1 MLNDKYRQ
9 RLDELFATIEQLE
22 TNPESH
28 LPAIRCELDELRAR
42 LTELETTFLEAQK
55 QNSSNEPAGNAQ
67 TRRAVPILYETER
80 VGYAYANDKV
90 QMINEQGLEFQ
101 VAQELIVAPLTAGE
115 QSIGE
120 IQLRSSAERQWT
132 SEEMQLANTV
142 AQQASLQIQN
152 LRLLEATERARA

>member
-55 QNSSNEPAGNAQ
+55 QNSSNKQ
-67 TRRAVPILYETER
+67 TTIET
-80 VGYAYANDKV
+80 
-90 QMINEQGLEFQ
+90 
-101 VAQELIVAPLTAGE
+101 
-115 QSIGE
+115 
-120 IQLRSSAERQWT
+120 
-132 SEEMQLANTV
+132 
-142 AQQASLQIQN
+142 
-152 LRLLEATERARA
+152 